1 MARSLVMAG
10 VCLAIAT
17 ACNIESH
24 EGDVNDSCGDAGA
37 AGQSAATGGG
47 SGDGGSAGGAGATAN
62 GGNGGSGGG
71 SGSGSGGSAAAAGRA
86 GAAGAAGGSTPPTCA
101 DWTTE
106 LECVAQTGCEPVYAG
121 VDCSCGADCACV
133 GGEPN
138 CVCSSFEFF
147 ECRET

>member
-1 MARSLVMAG
+1 MARALVMAG

-24 EGDVNDSCGDAGA
+24 EGDVNEACGDAGA

-47 SGDGGSAGGAGATAN
+47 GGDGGSAGATASGGSAGA
-62 GGNGGSGGG
+62 
-71 SGSGSGGSAAAAGRA
+71 SGSGSGGSAGGSGSS
-86 GAAGAAGGSTPPTCA
+86 GAAGAAGGGIPPTCA